1 MSESDAA
8 NAAETHVQSD
18 HYCHRCSYALRGLP
32 ISGKC
37 PECGTPVAD
46 SLKGYLLQNAAP
58 EFLAAIGLGLSLVL
72 NGLLLSIALGLA
84 MGMLGFVLGP
94 VRRAEFVL
102 MSQGV
107 QLLIQ
112 GMMFFGYWKYTSPD
126 PGFVAFEQ
134 PTTARNVVRWALY
147 VQIAFTC
154 ASIVV
159 GQLTSDHVIVFAL
172 ALGAYLVWGLQFFSV
187 MRYTLWISGRIPD
200 VYVTGRAR
208 RYLWLLPVLSTLG
221 VVCVGLGPLIAMI
234 LYWNLLDRVRKH
246 VKSIRSTGAPADL
259 PGRIAKA

>member
-1 MSESDAA
+1 M
-8 NAAETHVQSD
+8 
-18 HYCHRCSYALRGLP
+18 
-32 ISGKC
+32 
-37 PECGTPVAD
+37 AD

-72 NGLLLSIALGLA
+72 NGLLLSIALGVAMIGLGFA
-84 MGMLGFVLGP
+84 MGPGN
-94 VRRAEFVL
+94 RAEVGL
-102 MSQGV
+102 ISQGV
-107 QLLIQ
+107 QLIIS
-112 GMMFFGYWKYTSPD
+112 GMMSFGYWKYPSPD

-134 PTTARNVVRWALY
+134 PTTARNVVRWALC

-159 GQLTSDHVIVFAL
+159 GQLTRDHVIVLGL

-208 RYLWLLPVLSTLG
+208 RYVWLLPVLSTLG
-221 VVCVGLGPLIAMI
+221 VACVGLGPLIAMI
-234 LYWNLLDRVRKH
+234 MYWNLLDRVRKH

-259 PGRIAKA
+259 PGRVAKA